1 MEHAMALR
9 TDAGTE
15 EAYGPGL
22 AEIYELVYAARGK
35 DYAAESAEVTAL
47 VKERRPDASALLDVA
62 CGTGG
67 HLAFFRDHFAT
78 VEGLELSEHMSA
90 QAERRLPGVRVHQG
104 DMRDFAL
111 GRRYDAVSCM
121 FSSIGYT
128 RSPGEL
134 NGALAAM
141 AGHLVPGGVLVLEPW
156 YFPERFLPGYIA
168 DDLVR
173 TEDRVTVRVS
183 HSRRHGDD
191 VPIVVHYIDARKDAG
206 IRHFTDV
213 HRMRLFTREQYE
225 TAFERA
231 GCSVE
236 YLTTGRFGCGLFVGV
251 RA

>member
-1 MEHAMALR
+1 MQQ
-9 TDAGTE
+9 
-15 EAYGPGL
+15 EAYGPQL

-47 VKERRPDASALLDVA
+47 VRDRRPDASSLLDVA

-67 HLAFFRDHFAT
+67 HLTFFQEHFAT
-78 VEGLELSEHMSA
+78 VEGLELSEPMIA
-90 QAERRLPGVRVHQG
+90 QAAGRLPGIPVHPG
-104 DMRDFAL
+104 DMRDFTL
-111 GRRYDAVSCM
+111 GRRYDAVSLM

-128 RSPGEL
+128 RSVDEL
-134 NGALAAM
+134 ESTLASLAR
-141 AGHLVPGGVLVLEPW
+141 HLTPGGVIVLEPW
-156 YFPERFLPGYIA
+156 YFPEAFLPGYIA

-183 HSRRHGDD
+183 HSQRHGDE
-191 VPIVVHYIDARKDAG
+191 VPIVVHYIDARKEAG

-225 TAFERA
+225 TAFEKV

-236 YLTTGRFGCGLFVGV
+236 YVAPGRFSCGLFAGV
-251 RA
+251 LK

>member
-1 MEHAMALR
+1 MQQ
-9 TDAGTE
+9 
-15 EAYGPGL
+15 EAYGPQL

-47 VKERRPDASALLDVA
+47 VRDRRPDASSLLDVA

-67 HLAFFRDHFAT
+67 HLRFFQEHFAT
-78 VEGLELSEHMSA
+78 VEGLELSEPMIA
-90 QAERRLPGVRVHQG
+90 QAADRLPGIPVHPG
-104 DMRDFAL
+104 DMRDFTL
-111 GRRYDAVSCM
+111 GRRYDAVSLM

-128 RSPGEL
+128 RSVGEL
-134 NGALAAM
+134 ESTLASLAR
-141 AGHLVPGGVLVLEPW
+141 HLTPGGVIVLEPW
-156 YFPERFLPGYIA
+156 YFPEAFLPGYIA

-183 HSRRHGDD
+183 HSQRHGDE
-191 VPIVVHYIDARKDAG
+191 VPIVVHYIDARKEAG

-225 TAFERA
+225 TAFEKA

-236 YLTTGRFGCGLFVGV
+236 YVSPGRFGCGLFAGV
-251 RA
+251 LK

>member
-1 MEHAMALR
+1 MQQ
-9 TDAGTE
+9 
-15 EAYGPGL
+15 EAYGPQL

-47 VKERRPDASALLDVA
+47 VRDRRPDASSLLDVA

-67 HLAFFRDHFAT
+67 HLAFFQAHFAT
-78 VEGLELSEHMSA
+78 VEGLELSQPMIA
-90 QAERRLPGVRVHQG
+90 QAARRLPGIPVHPG
-104 DMRDFAL
+104 DMRDFTL
-111 GRRYDAVSCM
+111 TRRYDAISLM

-128 RSPGEL
+128 RSTDEL
-134 NGALAAM
+134 ERTLASLAR
-141 AGHLVPGGVLVLEPW
+141 HLTPGGVLVLEPW
-156 YFPERFLPGYIA
+156 YFPEAFLPGYIA

-183 HSRRHGDD
+183 HSRRQGDD

-213 HRMRLFTREQYE
+213 HLMRLFTREQYE
-225 TAFERA
+225 AAFERA

-236 YLTTGRFGCGLFVGV
+236 YVGPGRFSCGLFVGV
-251 RA
+251 LK